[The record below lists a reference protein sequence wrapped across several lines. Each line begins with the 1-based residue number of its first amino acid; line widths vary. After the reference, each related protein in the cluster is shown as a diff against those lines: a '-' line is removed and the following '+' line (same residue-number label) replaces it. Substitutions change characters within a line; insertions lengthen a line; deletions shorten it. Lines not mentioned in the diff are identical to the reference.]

1 MAAPQ
6 ETTIQNLTGNWVLNK
21 TLTTEADSILK
32 LQKIPWLLR
41 KAFALGTIYIN
52 ISQYKT
58 PDPEQP
64 DPDPKSERTQ
74 PKYLTHVNFTQTST
88 GRLAGTT
95 ENRILD
101 WKIAEHE
108 DYVFGSVHAQAEYVF
123 GVRDADGKIRPD
135 VRVMIDD
142 ANEEMR
148 GWLRGCRC
156 PPGKEREG
164 FLVEGQREDVGRGDG
179 LWIHTFERSEGGG
192 WVAEQVWGF
201 EVIGGERYF
210 SRRVVVME
218 EKGKGKGRYICGR
231 IVFDFLGREE

>member
-135 VRVMIDD
+135 GVVEGVPVPTWEGEGD
-142 ANEEMR
+142 N
-148 GWLRGCRC
+148 GCSS
-156 PPGKEREG
+156 EEG